1 MTGNIW
7 IDLPMSLADI
17 EAELPDMSGE
27 LPRIPTVGNAMGQ
40 RGLNGERST
49 TALNLNRMPQDH
61 ADSDD

>member
-7 IDLPMSLADI
+7 IDLQLNLAGI

-40 RGLNGERST
+40 RGLKG
-49 TALNLNRMPQDH
+49 AIDDALNRMRQDH